1 MELFGRIVVG
11 VDGTEWGLEALR
23 QALTLAPENES
34 TVEAVTALDTAPA
47 VWTGFEA
54 SYWVGLLEK
63 EAQEARDQATAT
75 LSGRTGSARVVGGRP
90 VPVLREARDAL
101 DATLL
106 ALGGRHSSRLL
117 GIVLGDTVTELLH
130 DGVCSVFVARPP
142 ERGPWQPRKIVV
154 GVDGS
159 PSSLAGLACADD
171 IAMRLEGRVEAV
183 AAGEAAMIEGDG
195 EWPRRVERHA
205 GAEPV
210 ATLTER
216 SREADLVVVGSRSLH
231 GVRALGSV
239 SERVAHGSSCSVLV
253 VHAPDVP

>member
-1 MELFGRIVVG
+1 MELFARIVVG

-23 QALTLAPENES
+23 QALTLAPETES
-34 TVEAVTALDTAPA
+34 TVQAVTALDTAPA
-47 VWTGFEA
+47 VWTGFQA

-63 EAQEARDQATAT
+63 EAQEARDEAAAT
-75 LSGRTGSARVVGGRP
+75 LSSRAGSARVVEGQP
-90 VPVLREARDAL
+90 VPVLREARDSV

-142 ERGPWQPRKIVV
+142 EQGTWQPRTIVV

-171 IAMRLEGRVEAV
+171 IATRLGGRVK
-183 AAGEAAMIEGDG
+183 G
-195 EWPRRVERHA
+195 RRRR
-205 GAEPV
+205 GG
-210 ATLTER
+210 R
-216 SREADLVVVGSRSLH
+216 NGRG
-231 GVRALGSV
+231 
-239 SERVAHGSSCSVLV
+239 
-253 VHAPDVP
+253 

>member
-1 MELFGRIVVG
+1 M
-11 VDGTEWGLEALR
+11 
-23 QALTLAPENES
+23 
-34 TVEAVTALDTAPA
+34 
-47 VWTGFEA
+47 
-54 SYWVGLLEK
+54 
-63 EAQEARDQATAT
+63 
-75 LSGRTGSARVVGGRP
+75 
-90 VPVLREARDAL
+90 LREARDAL

-239 SERVAHGSSCSVLV
+239 SERVAHGSSRSVLGARAGRTV
-253 VHAPDVP
+253 AYGGQSSSSDDRDVIRGSVTAAAFSWCVYHRPQAAAESAGRPSDERGGQCRKSLFN